1 MWGRNRDRRKL
12 PANLHIAAQK
22 ELNRPLAKATSAA
35 AQLHRPMGVG
45 IPPICSLSNN
55 LLLAIPLDW
64 SQTVNDFPRPQ
75 GAGIAPAMI
84 EQSCNCGREVSN
96 VDGKEIR
103 WFVGTSEFRPAFLPA
118 MFCCVV

>member
-22 ELNRPLAKATSAA
+22 ELNRPLANVTSAT
-35 AQLHRPMGVG
+35 AQLHCPMGVG

-64 SQTVNDFPRPQ
+64 SQTVNDFPRPK
-75 GAGIAPAMI
+75 
-84 EQSCNCGREVSN
+84 GR
-96 VDGKEIR
+96 GLH
-103 WFVGTSEFRPAFLPA
+103 PP
-118 MFCCVV
+118 